1 MNKLTQEIIESKIKK
16 EFFLR
21 VGAKT
26 TVCLLTLENGY
37 EVMGTSAPVDP
48 KNYNFDMGCKLA
60 KEKAVDKIWEL
71 EGYLLQ
77 QKNYEN

>member
-1 MNKLTQEIIESKIKK
+1 MNKLTKEQIESKIRKQ
-16 EFFLR
+16 FFER
-21 VGAKT
+21 VGSKT

-37 EVMGTSAPVDP
+37 EVMGTSAIVDP
-48 KNYNFDMGCKLA
+48 KDYNFDIGCKFA
-60 KEKAVDKIWEL
+60 KEKALDKIWEL